1 MGFPYLAGGI
11 RINIKENRALRRN
24 RKAL

>member
-24 RKAL
+24 KKTL